1 MIGGVN
7 VAADDEEL
15 GSARD
20 APTIN
25 RTLSVKFM
33 GKGDTPQDTSPGK
46 AKLTSSDKDSKFWV
60 GVVVDKVDDLPLFTK
75 GVYSMEVAFEYDP
88 TFVEPYYVTASP
100 DSEWQTLLEDGN
112 LGSAN
117 DAAWWD
123 KNQYSIISVLS
134 TDIDTTTDRE
144 NLSEAA
150 TRKSEGWK
158 MCTVCVTVKE
168 GETVTDARFKDLDSS
183 GDQCLLK
190 LPFRLKK
197 APSENDSDQ
206 NPTVLSLVKGPE
218 TLDIGSDSKGTI
230 PYSEWRATVTD
241 WDDTTNMK
249 TLFKDG
255 GDISL
260 FSTGASVSSIVP
272 TKLKTGEETDNTV
285 YTLSQTKDLQQEDF
299 DGDKYEYY
307 LSVPNETEK
316 IMLDITSSDAPT
328 VKANGTDV
336 NTTLDSGQ
344 LYKTS
349 EFTLS
354 ELNKDTDNGGE
365 EDGFNNTVTVT
376 AGGTTYTIHIRRLM
390 TPKIVL
396 NYGNSPYGEI
406 MKDDNITDKALA
418 KQAFDVGNK
427 YTTSY
432 CPTGCNTSVVY
443 IPYAWNTD
451 ETSVDN
457 PDDKDNMDKNDFAI
471 FVYQGEDFTD
481 PGFTAYNSLGEEVS
495 DKAITRSLSVACMKA
510 YGTANMADT
519 ATSEYSFNVDNEKS
533 QYTFSELTNK
543 YIRPDIYKIKYTF
556 TDSYTNEECSVERNL
571 IMLWTMG
578 DADLSGIRN
587 GGDVTT
593 INKILKGTSV
603 PLKNVTGVTR
613 CIYTFRVLD
622 ADRSGIFNGGDA
634 TTVTKILKGTVTE
647 KVAYRHL
654 N

>member
-1 MIGGVN
+1 
-7 VAADDEEL
+7 
-15 GSARD
+15 
-20 APTIN
+20 
-25 RTLSVKFM
+25 
-33 GKGDTPQDTSPGK
+33 
-46 AKLTSSDKDSKFWV
+46 
-60 GVVVDKVDDLPLFTK
+60 VDKVDDLPLFTK

-365 EDGFNNTVTVT
+365 EDGYNNTVTVT
-376 AGGTTYTIHIRRLM
+376 AGGMTYTIHIRRLL
-390 TPKIVL
+390 TPRIEL
-396 NYGNSPYGEI
+396 NPGNSPYGLIER
-406 MKDDNITDKALA
+406 MSTKYLGETDGWDDEKIKAAQTSFASGQSSNANKFKNSNYTPTNAKTNITYTLKAWNNSTDP
-418 KQAFDVGNK
+418 DVNMDRNIYSIFAYNK
-427 YTTSY
+427 Y
-432 CPTGCNTSVVY
+432 
-443 IPYAWNTD
+443 
-451 ETSVDN
+451 E
-457 PDDKDNMDKNDFAI
+457 
-471 FVYQGEDFTD
+471 FTD
-481 PGFTAYNSLGEEVS
+481 PGFTAYDSLGNKIE
-495 DKAITRSLSVACMKA
+495 DANIRRSLTVNVMASKSINAMKNNLTPKTITIDGEDNNYEITGLKSVNICPGVYTM
-510 YGTANMADT
+510 
-519 ATSEYSFNVDNEKS
+519 EYFLKNSDSGQEIKLG
-533 QYTFSELTNK
+533 E
-543 YIRPDIYKIKYTF
+543 RKIVF
-556 TDSYTNEECSVERNL
+556 
-571 IMLWTMG
+571 LWNIG
-578 DADLSGIRN
+578 DADLSGAIA
-587 GGDVTT
+587 T
-593 INKILKGTSV
+593 
-603 PLKNVTGVTR
+603 P
-613 CIYTFRVLD
+613 
-622 ADRSGIFNGGDA
+622 DA
-634 TTVTKILKGTVTE
+634 TTISKILGGKISFTGMDSSVENLYKFRIVDVDMSGAIATPDATGVRKLLGGKITSPE
-647 KVAYRHL
+647 FYK
-654 N
+654 